1 MAETGTEKAA
11 AVYTLR
17 PPDNPRLRIVK
28 VASTAFAEPGD
39 EVDFTIRFD
48 NVGDQTIHNV
58 AILDS
63 LSTRLEYIPDSAQ
76 CSRKAQFLQPAQR
89 GRFAADPLPVDR
101 SAEGRR
107 GRRDPLPLPR
117 AVRRHGGQRSG
128 PWNELVAGPKPPAN
142 LRLRQRTRSSRP
154 RRRRNPRALPRRTIR
169 QMPRGGRRLKH
180 PAHSSLETP

>member
-1 MAETGTEKAA
+1 MAETGTEKGA

-17 PPDNPRLRIVK
+17 SPDNPRLRIVK

-76 CSRKAQFLQPAQR
+76 CSLKAQFSTPAQR
-89 GRFAADPLPVDR
+89 GRFAAGPLPVDR
-101 SAEGRR
+101 SFEAGEGGVIRFHCR
-107 GRRDPLPLPR
+107 
-117 AVRRHGGQRSG
+117 VR
-128 PWNELVAGPKPPAN
+128 
-142 LRLRQRTRSSRP
+142 
-154 RRRRNPRALPRRTIR
+154 
-169 QMPRGGRRLKH
+169 
-180 PAHSSLETP
+180 

>member
-1 MAETGTEKAA
+1 MLIESETAWLSRASDAAAVWTHKQSAQVILERRAAMAETGTEKGA

-17 PPDNPRLRIVK
+17 SPENPRLRIVK

-76 CSRKAQFLQPAQR
+76 CSRKAKFSSQPNEGDSLLVRCQLT
-89 GRFAADPLPVDR
+89 DPLK
-101 SAEGRR
+101 AGEGGVIRFHCR
-107 GRRDPLPLPR
+107 
-117 AVRRHGGQRSG
+117 VR
-128 PWNELVAGPKPPAN
+128 
-142 LRLRQRTRSSRP
+142 
-154 RRRRNPRALPRRTIR
+154 
-169 QMPRGGRRLKH
+169 
-180 PAHSSLETP
+180 